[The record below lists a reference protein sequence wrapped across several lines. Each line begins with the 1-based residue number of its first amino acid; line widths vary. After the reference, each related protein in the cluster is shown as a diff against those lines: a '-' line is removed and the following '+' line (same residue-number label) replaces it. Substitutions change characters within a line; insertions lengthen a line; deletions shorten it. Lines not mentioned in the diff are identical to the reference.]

1 MKHCTQCNFSLQKPV
16 MILKIC
22 LYFLL
27 AANIVQWKDN
37 ETPKKKKKKKKTK
50 KKKKKKPQQQ
60 QQQQQQKN
68 CDQIVLM
75 HNSGW
80 LLQLAKKPK

>member
-37 ETPKKKKKKKKTK
+37 ETPKKKQKKKT
-50 KKKKKKPQQQ
+50 
-60 QQQQQQKN
+60 QQQQKN

>member
-37 ETPKKKKKKKKTK
+37 ETPKKKKKKN
-50 KKKKKKPQQQ
+50 PQQQ

-68 CDQIVLM
+68 CDLIVLM

>member
-37 ETPKKKKKKKKTK
+37 ETPKKKKKKN
-50 KKKKKKPQQQ
+50 PQQQ
-60 QQQQQQKN
+60 QQQQQQKK
-68 CDQIVLM
+68 CEKIFLM

>member
-37 ETPKKKKKKKKTK
+37 ETPKKKKKKKT
-50 KKKKKKPQQQ
+50 
-60 QQQQQQKN
+60 QQQQKN

>member
-37 ETPKKKKKKKKTK
+37 ETPKKKKKKKNQTTTTKTTK
-50 KKKKKKPQQQ
+50 KKKRT
-60 QQQQQQKN
+60 
-68 CDQIVLM
+68 
-75 HNSGW
+75 NSFN
-80 LLQLAKKPK
+80 A

>member
-1 MKHCTQCNFSLQKPV
+1 MKLQ
-16 MILKIC
+16 
-22 LYFLL
+22 
-27 AANIVQWKDN
+27 
-37 ETPKKKKKKKKTK
+37 KKKKKKKT
-50 KKKKKKPQQQ
+50 QQKQ

>member
-37 ETPKKKKKKKKTK
+37 ETPKKKKKKK
-50 KKKKKKPQQQ
+50 PQQQQ

>member
-37 ETPKKKKKKKKTK
+37 ETPKKKKKKK
-50 KKKKKKPQQQ
+50 PQQQ

>member
-37 ETPKKKKKKKKTK
+37 ETPKKKKKKKNPTTTTTTTTK
-50 KKKKKKPQQQ
+50 K
-60 QQQQQQKN
+60 
-68 CDQIVLM
+68 LWS
-75 HNSGW
+75 NSFN
-80 LLQLAKKPK
+80 A

>member
-37 ETPKKKKKKKKTK
+37 ETPKKKNKKKT
-50 KKKKKKPQQQ
+50 
-60 QQQQQQKN
+60 QQQQKN

>member
-37 ETPKKKKKKKKTK
+37 ETPKKKKKKK
-50 KKKKKKPQQQ
+50 PQKQ

>member
-37 ETPKKKKKKKKTK
+37 ETPKKKKKKK
-50 KKKKKKPQQQ
+50 PQHQ

>member
-37 ETPKKKKKKKKTK
+37 ETPKKKKKKN
-50 KKKKKKPQQQ
+50 PQQQQ

>member
-37 ETPKKKKKKKKTK
+37 ETPKKKKKKT
-50 KKKKKKPQQQ
+50 
-60 QQQQQQKN
+60 QQQQKN

>member
-22 LYFLL
+22 LYSLL

-37 ETPKKKKKKKKTK
+37 ETPK

>member
-37 ETPKKKKKKKKTK
+37 ETPKKKKKKK
-50 KKKKKKPQQQ
+50 PQQQ
-60 QQQQQQKN
+60 QQQPQQKN

>member
-37 ETPKKKKKKKKTK
+37 ETPKKKKKKKT
-50 KKKKKKPQQQ
+50 QQQ